1 MTSVNGNILIVSIYF
16 NIIHLRPAAVE
27 LGHERMYSYRFR
39 GAPAPNF
46 SAHQDSDNLG
56 KWTHY
61 FPLSE
66 AIYSGISS
74 ERLYVHELFPWDGMR
89 RLSAKET
96 ILSHVIANS
105 LPNTFQLDAR
115 QGAGLPARASE

>member
-1 MTSVNGNILIVSIYF
+1 
-16 NIIHLRPAAVE
+16 
-27 LGHERMYSYRFR
+27 MYSYRFR

-66 AIYSGISS
+66 AIYSGVSS
-74 ERLYVHELFPWDGMR
+74 ERLYVHELFPWDGMPSVVR
-89 RLSAKET
+89 ERDDSK
-96 ILSHVIANS
+96 SRYS
-105 LPNTFQLDAR
+105 
-115 QGAGLPARASE
+115 